1 MMKKT
6 VSVLSASLLII
17 FTTSSF
23 AAEDNRQFVKLPEM
37 MQHHMLG
44 SMRDHLQTLND
55 ILHYLSAGEMD
66 KAASTAEH
74 RLGMSSLGSHDA
86 AHMAKFM
93 PKGMQEAG
101 TAMHKAASQFALK
114 AEEGELLPTYKMLS
128 NVTAAC
134 VACHAG
140 YRIR

>member
-1 MMKKT
+1 MIKKT
-6 VSVLSASLLII
+6 ISAISTMILLMLV
-17 FTTSSF
+17 TNTF

-37 MQHHMLG
+37 MQHHMLA

-55 ILHYLSAGEMD
+55 ILKYLSTGEMD

-93 PKGMQEAG
+93 PDGMQHAG

-114 AEEGELLPTYKMLS
+114 AEEGEVLPAYKMLS
-128 NVTAAC
+128 TITSSC

>member
-1 MMKKT
+1 MIKKT
-6 VSVLSASLLII
+6 VSAMSAALLMI
-17 FTTSSF
+17 FASNTS

-37 MQHHMLG
+37 MQHHMLM

-55 ILHYLSAGEMD
+55 ILKYLNNGEMD

-93 PKGMQEAG
+93 PEGMQKAG
-101 TAMHKAASQFALK
+101 TSMHKAASKFALK
-114 AEEGELLPTYKMLS
+114 AEEGELLPAYKMLS
-128 NVTAAC
+128 TITSSC

>member
-1 MMKKT
+1 
-6 VSVLSASLLII
+6 
-17 FTTSSF
+17 
-23 AAEDNRQFVKLPEM
+23 
-37 MQHHMLG
+37 MLA
-44 SMRDHLQTLND
+44 SMRDHLQTLNE
-55 ILHYLSAGEMD
+55 ILQYLSNGELD

-101 TAMHKAASQFALK
+101 TSMHKAASKFALK
-114 AEEGELLPTYKMLS
+114 AEEGEVLPAYKMLS
-128 NVTAAC
+128 TITSSC